1 MIPDPDPIPLPA
13 PVELL
18 TPLLVFTFTLHILAM
33 NVTLGGTVIATVSD
47 LMGRRNGNGHYRRL
61 AHHLIAMMP
70 VTLAATITLGVAP
83 LLFIQTLYGQLFY
96 TSSILMAW
104 PWFAVVP
111 LVIVA
116 YYGIYLYALQ
126 GERLGE
132 ARIWVGAGSA
142 LLLMVVA
149 FLYVNNLTLMLTP
162 ERWRDIYAD
171 HSMGIFLNGAEVT
184 LVPRFL
190 HFLLAAPAVAGAFLI
205 AYAAFMRNKAEESY
219 WTWAA
224 RQGALWFIGPTLVQ
238 LAVGPIFL
246 VVLPTDIRDQFI
258 GDNVGRTYLL
268 FAGVGIA
275 IVGLAAMVAALRLR
289 NPLWPG
295 LAGAVS
301 VIATVSLMSVVRHV
315 VRDEYLKPEFTT
327 SGLEVDSQTVLIVL
341 FFVLLMAGVG
351 VIGYM
356 LRALM
361 QAPRQTQ

>member
-18 TPLLVFTFTLHILAM
+18 TPLLVLTFTLHILAM
-33 NVTLGGTVIATVSD
+33 NVTVGGTVIAAVSD
-47 LMGRRNGNGHYRRL
+47 LLGRRAGNDHYRRL
-61 AHHLIAMMP
+61 ARHLIAMMP

-111 LVIVA
+111 LVIIA

-132 ARIWVGAGSA
+132 ARAWVGIGSV

-162 ERWRDIYAD
+162 DRWRDIYGD
-171 HSMGIFLNGAEVT
+171 HPYGLFLNGAETT
-184 LVPRFL
+184 LVPRYL

-205 AYAAFMRNKAEESY
+205 AYAAFMRNKTEQAY
-219 WTWAA
+219 WTWAM
-224 RQGALWFIGPTLVQ
+224 RYGALWFIGPTLLQ

-258 GDNVGRTYLL
+258 GDNLGRTHLL
-268 FAGVGIA
+268 FVGVGIA
-275 IVGLAAMVAALRLR
+275 ILGLVAMAATLRLR

-295 LAGAVS
+295 LTGAVL
-301 VIATVSLMSVVRHV
+301 VIPTVSLMSVVRHV
-315 VRDEYLKPEFTT
+315 VRDQYLKPEFTT
-327 SGLEVDSQTVLIVL
+327 SALEVDSQAVMIVL
-341 FFVLLMAGVG
+341 FFVLLVAGVG

-356 LRALM
+356 LRAVL
-361 QAPRQTQ
+361 QAPRET

>member
-1 MIPDPDPIPLPA
+1 MIPDADPIALPA
-13 PVELL
+13 PVGLL
-18 TPLLVFTFTLHILAM
+18 TALLVLTFTLHILAM
-33 NVTLGGTVIATVSD
+33 NVTLGGTAIAVVSD
-47 LMGRRNGNGHYRRL
+47 LLGRRNGNGHYRQL
-61 AHHLIAMMP
+61 ARHLIALMP
-70 VTLAATITLGVAP
+70 VTLAATITLGVVP
-83 LLFIQTLYGQLFY
+83 LLFIQVLYGQLFY

-104 PWFAVVP
+104 PWFMVVP

-142 LLLMVVA
+142 FLLMIVA

-162 ERWRDIYAD
+162 DRWSDIYAN
-171 HSMGIFLNGAEVT
+171 HSHGIFLNGAEST
-184 LVPRFL
+184 LVPRLF
-190 HFLLAAPAVAGAFLI
+190 HFLLAAPAVAGAFLV
-205 AYAAFMRNKAEESY
+205 AYAAFMRNKTEEAY

-224 RQGALWFIGPTLVQ
+224 RYGALWFIGATLLQ

-246 VVLPTDIRDQFI
+246 VVLPADIRDQFI

-268 FAGVGIA
+268 FAGVGIS
-275 IVGLAAMVAALRLR
+275 IVALAAMATALRLR

-301 VIATVSLMSVVRHV
+301 VIATVGLMSVVRHV

-327 SGLEVDSQTVLIVL
+327 SALEVDSQTVMIVL
-341 FFVLLMAGVG
+341 FFALLVAGVG

-356 LRALM
+356 LRALL
-361 QAPRQTQ
+361 QAPRRT

>member
-1 MIPDPDPIPLPA
+1 VIPDPDPIALPA

-18 TPLLVFTFTLHILAM
+18 TPLLVLTFTLHILAM
-33 NVTLGGTVIATVSD
+33 NVTLGGTIIAAVGD
-47 LMGRRNGNGHYRRL
+47 LLGRRNGNSHYRRL
-61 AHHLIAMMP
+61 AQHLIAVMP
-70 VTLAATITLGVAP
+70 ITLAATITLGVAP

-142 LLLMVVA
+142 FLLIVVA

-162 ERWRDIYAD
+162 DRWRDIYAD
-171 HSMGIFLNGAEVT
+171 HSNGIFLNGAERT
-184 LVPRFL
+184 LVPRLF
-190 HFLLAAPAVAGAFLI
+190 HFLLAAPAVAGAFI
-205 AYAAFMRNKAEESY
+205 VGYAAFMRNKTEEAY
-219 WTWAA
+219 WTWVA
-224 RQGALWFIGPTLVQ
+224 RHGALWFIGPTLLQ
-238 LAVGPIFL
+238 LAVGPVFL
-246 VVLPTDIRDQFI
+246 VVLPAEIRDQFI
-258 GDNVGRTYLL
+258 GDNVGRTHLL
-268 FAGVGIA
+268 FAGVGVS
-275 IVGLAAMVAALRLR
+275 IVGLLAMVAALRAR

-301 VIATVSLMSVVRHV
+301 VVATVSLMSVVRHV
-315 VRDEYLKPEFTT
+315 VRDEYLKPEFST
-327 SGLEVDSQTVLIVL
+327 SALEVDSQTVLIVV
-341 FFVLLMAGVG
+341 FFVLLVAAIG

-356 LRALM
+356 LRAVL
-361 QAPRQTQ
+361 QAPRRT

>member
-18 TPLLVFTFTLHILAM
+18 TSLLVLTFTLHILAM
-33 NVTLGGTVIATVSD
+33 NVTLGGTVIAAVSD
-47 LMGRRNGNGHYRRL
+47 LLGRRTGNDHYRRL
-61 AHHLIAMMP
+61 ARHLIAMMP

-83 LLFIQTLYGQLFY
+83 LLFIQTLYGQVFY

-111 LVIVA
+111 LVIIA

-132 ARIWVGAGSA
+132 ARAWVGVGSA

-162 ERWRDIYAD
+162 DRWRDIYGD
-171 HSMGIFLNGAEVT
+171 HAYGLFLNGAETT

-205 AYAAFMRNKAEESY
+205 AYGAFIRNKTEEAY
-219 WTWAA
+219 WTWVM
-224 RQGALWFIGPTLVQ
+224 RYGALWFIGPTLLQ

-246 VVLPTDIRDQFI
+246 VVLPTDIRDQFL
-258 GDNVGRTYLL
+258 GDNLGRTHLL
-268 FAGVGIA
+268 FVGVGIA
-275 IVGLAAMVAALRLR
+275 ILALAAMAATLRLR
-289 NPLWPG
+289 NPLWSG
-295 LAGAVS
+295 LTGAVL
-301 VIATVSLMSVVRHV
+301 VIPTVSLMSVVRHV
-315 VRDEYLKPEFTT
+315 VRDQYLKPEFTT
-327 SGLEVDSQTVLIVL
+327 SALKVDSQTVMIVL
-341 FFVLLMAGVG
+341 FFVLLVAGVG

-356 LRALM
+356 LRAVLK
-361 QAPRQTQ
+361 APRQA

>member
-1 MIPDPDPIPLPA
+1 MIPDPDPIALPA

-18 TPLLVFTFTLHILAM
+18 TPLLVLTFTLHILAM
-33 NVTLGGTVIATVSD
+33 NVTLGGTLIAAASD
-47 LMGRRNGNGHYRRL
+47 LLGRRNGNGHYRRL
-61 AHHLIAMMP
+61 AKHLMAMMP

-111 LVIVA
+111 LLIVA

-132 ARIWVGAGSA
+132 ARIWVSVGSA
-142 LLLMVVA
+142 LLLIVVA

-162 ERWRDIYAD
+162 DRWQDIYAS
-171 HSMGIFLNGAEVT
+171 HSYGIFLNGAEGT
-184 LVPRFL
+184 LVPRFF

-205 AYAAFMRNKAEESY
+205 AYAAFMRNKTEEAY
-219 WTWAA
+219 WTWTA
-224 RQGALWFIGPTLVQ
+224 RYGARWFAGPTLLQ

-246 VVLPTDIRDQFI
+246 VALPTDIRDQFI
-258 GDNVGRTYLL
+258 GDSVGRTYLL
-268 FAGVGIA
+268 FAGVGIS
-275 IVGLAAMVAALRLR
+275 IVGLAAMATALRRR

-295 LAGAVS
+295 LVGAVS
-301 VIATVSLMSVVRHV
+301 VIATVGLMSVVRHV

-327 SGLEVDSQTVLIVL
+327 SALEVDSQTVLIVL
-341 FFVLLMAGVG
+341 FFVLLLAGIG

-356 LRALM
+356 LRAVL
-361 QAPRQTQ
+361 QGARQT